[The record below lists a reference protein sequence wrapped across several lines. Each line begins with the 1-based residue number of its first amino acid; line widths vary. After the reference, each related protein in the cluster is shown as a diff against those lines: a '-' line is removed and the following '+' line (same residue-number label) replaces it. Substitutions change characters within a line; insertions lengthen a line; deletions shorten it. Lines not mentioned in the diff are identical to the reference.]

1 MAPKSSKAGKVTG
14 LDLISPDAKCLGQHA
29 AQAVMDHLKNLSKE
43 GSPEP
48 LAEYKS
54 LRKQHEK
61 VGFALK
67 LKLDPAACFCTLQE
81 QTAASSSNTES
92 SSTGWM
98 SLWEIAAMK
107 GLKFEED
114 GPNKLLMATVA
125 DKNDLMKRR
134 SWQLLVRSSGSF
146 SRNML
151 W

>member
-1 MAPKSSKAGKVTG
+1 
-14 LDLISPDAKCLGQHA
+14 
-29 AQAVMDHLKNLSKE
+29 MDHLKKLSTAS
-43 GSPEP
+43 SPEP
-48 LAEYKS
+48 LAEYKP

-98 SLWEIAAMK
+98 SLWEIAAME

-114 GPNKLLMATVA
+114 APNKLLMAVVA
-125 DKNDLMKRR
+125 GLQERPHEKRELAAAGQKQWYFFQETCFEEQR
-134 SWQLLVRSSGSF
+134 IPKA
-146 SRNML
+146 
-151 W
+151 